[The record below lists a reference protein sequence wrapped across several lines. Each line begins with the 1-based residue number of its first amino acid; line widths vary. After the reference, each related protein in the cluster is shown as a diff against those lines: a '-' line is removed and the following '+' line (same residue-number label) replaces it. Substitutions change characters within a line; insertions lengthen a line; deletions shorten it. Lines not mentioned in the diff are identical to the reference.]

1 MQVLES
7 CIENGILVRIT
18 GDTIALGPPFVA
30 TPAELQSFLETFNNV
45 LKKAF

>member
-1 MQVLES
+1 MQVLED

-18 GDTIALGPPFVA
+18 GDTIALAPPFVA
-30 TPAELQSFLETFNNV
+30 TPVEVQSFLETFGKV